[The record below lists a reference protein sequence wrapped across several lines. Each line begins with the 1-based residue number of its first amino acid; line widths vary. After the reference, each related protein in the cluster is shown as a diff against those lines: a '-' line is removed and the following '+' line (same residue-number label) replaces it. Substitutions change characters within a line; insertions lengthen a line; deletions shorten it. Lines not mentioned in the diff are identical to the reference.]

1 MIYYRVIYTAQKI
14 KLIENN
20 PDLLEVC
27 LGGGRLWISE
37 DARDDIATYTGQ
49 CPDTEDVR
57 EMLKFLSQQCEKLKY
72 DTISERASQFN
83 FHGYCVLKSIE
94 HAIETKMHG
103 SDVTGEFPD
112 DSELNHSFVCDG
124 LPQSRFVLH

>member
-1 MIYYRVIYTAQKI
+1 MMYTAQQI
-14 KLIENN
+14 ESIENN

-27 LGGGRLWISE
+27 LVAGKLWVSE
-37 DARDDIATYTGQ
+37 DAREDIATYTGR
-49 CPDTEDVR
+49 CPPTEDVR
-57 EMLKFLSQQCEKLKY
+57 EMLQYLSAECEKLKY
-72 DTISERASQFN
+72 ETISEGASQFN

-112 DSELNHSFVCDG
+112 GYELNHSFMCDG